1 VRRDGVSCPGL
12 PAAPEFSL
20 TYQLTKKISYL
31 SFVLPAFVIFISVIV
46 FPLGFSIMLGFTQWK
61 GYGEMKFIGLDNYIR
76 MFSDPVFF
84 IGLRNNIMI
93 VLVSVFGQIPLGL
106 LLAFM
111 LYRKMVVKP
120 NLFEV
125 LIFLPITISSVIIAQ
140 LWNRIFSPVGIFTAL
155 VRAATDNRDYVMTIV
170 EDKNLAILPIMF
182 VLLWQHTSLFMVIFL
197 ANLQRIP
204 NSLIEAAR
212 LEGAGEG
219 GIFLRVVVPMM
230 GYVIFINSVLA
241 ISGSFKSFDLIYSMT
256 GGGPAHYTEV
266 IAVYM
271 YNTTFVH
278 QNYGYGSSLSII
290 IIVFIILSM
299 LLTRA
304 VSKAFKVE

>member
-1 VRRDGVSCPGL
+1 
-12 PAAPEFSL
+12 L

-31 SFVLPAFVIFISVIV
+31 SFVLPAFIIFISVII
-46 FPLGFSIMLGFTQWK
+46 FPLGFSIVLGFTQWK
-61 GYGEMKFIGLDNYIR
+61 GYGEMKFIGLGNYIR

-155 VRAATDNRDYVMTIV
+155 MRTVTGNRDYVLTIV

-241 ISGSFKSFDLIYSMT
+241 ISGSFKSFDLVYSMT

>member
-1 VRRDGVSCPGL
+1 MQYKAL
-12 PAAPEFSL
+12 
-20 TYQLTKKISYL
+20 KKLSFL
-31 SFVLPAFVIFISVIV
+31 SFVLPAFIIFISVII
-46 FPLGFSIMLGFTQWK
+46 FPLVFSIILGFTQWK
-61 GYGEMKFIGLDNYIR
+61 GYGPMLFVGLDNYVR
-76 MFSDPVFF
+76 MFQDPVFF

-106 LLAFM
+106 VLAYM
-111 LYRKMVVKP
+111 LYRRMVRAGD
-120 NLFEV
+120 LFEV

-140 LWNRIFSPVGIFTAL
+140 LWNRIFSPVGIFTAFM
-155 VRAATDNRDYVMTIV
+155 RMMTENQDYVMTIV
-170 EDKNLAILPIMF
+170 EDKNLAIVPIMF

-204 NSLIEAAR
+204 NSVIEAAR
-212 LEGAGEG
+212 LEGASEG
-219 GIFLRVVVPMM
+219 KIFIRLIVPMM
-230 GYVIFINSVLA
+230 GYVIFINSILA
-241 ISGSFKSFDLIYSMT
+241 ISGSFKSFDLVYSMT

-290 IIVFIILSM
+290 IILFIVLSLM
-299 LLTRA
+299 LTKA
-304 VSKAFKVE
+304 VTKIFKVE

>member
-1 VRRDGVSCPGL
+1 V
-12 PAAPEFSL
+12 
-20 TYQLTKKISYL
+20 
-31 SFVLPAFVIFISVIV
+31 
-46 FPLGFSIMLGFTQWK
+46 LGFTQWR
-61 GYGEMKFIGLDNYIR
+61 GYGEMRFVGFDNYIR
-76 MFSDPVFF
+76 MFRDPVFH
-84 IGLRNNIMI
+84 IGVRNNIMI

-106 LLAFM
+106 LLAYM
-111 LYRKMVVKP
+111 LYRKMVQKSD
-120 NLFEV
+120 LFEV

-155 VRAATDNRDYVMTIV
+155 MRMATGNQDYIMTIV
-170 EDKNLAILPIMF
+170 ENKNLAIVPIMF

-204 NSLIEAAR
+204 NSMIEAAR

-219 GIFLRVVVPMM
+219 SIFARIIVPMM

-290 IIVFIILSM
+290 IIVFIVLSL

-304 VSKAFKVE
+304 VSKIFKVE

>member
-1 VRRDGVSCPGL
+1 MHYSSQKRL
-12 PAAPEFSL
+12 
-20 TYQLTKKISYL
+20 SYL
-31 SFVLPAFVIFISVIV
+31 SFVLPAFIIFISVII
-46 FPLGFSIMLGFTQWK
+46 FPLLFSFVLGFTQWR
-61 GYGEMKFIGLDNYIR
+61 GYGEMRFIGLDNYVR
-76 MFSDPVFF
+76 MFHDPVFF
-84 IGLRNNIMI
+84 IGLRNNVMI

-106 LLAFM
+106 LLAYM
-111 LYRKMVVKP
+111 LYRKMVSKGDI
-120 NLFEV
+120 FEV

-140 LWNRIFSPVGIFTAL
+140 LWNRIFSPVGIFTAFMRML
-155 VRAATDNRDYVMTIV
+155 TGNQDYIMTIV
-170 EDKNLAILPIMF
+170 ENKNFAIVPIMF

-204 NSLIEAAR
+204 NSMIEAAR
-212 LEGAGEG
+212 LEGASEG
-219 GIFLRVVVPMM
+219 NIFLRLIVPMM

-256 GGGPAHYTEV
+256 GGGPAHYTTV

-290 IIVFIILSM
+290 IIVFIVLSL

-304 VSKAFKVE
+304 VTKFFKVE

>member
-1 VRRDGVSCPGL
+1 MHNKAL
-12 PAAPEFSL
+12 
-20 TYQLTKKISYL
+20 KKISYL
-31 SFVLPAFVIFISVIV
+31 SFVLPAFIIFISVII
-46 FPLGFSIMLGFTQWK
+46 FPLIFSFALGFTQWK
-61 GYGEMKFIGLDNYIR
+61 GYGEMRFIGLDNYVR
-76 MFSDPVFF
+76 MFQDPVFF

-106 LLAFM
+106 LLAYM
-111 LYRKMVVKP
+111 LYRKMVRKG
-120 NLFEV
+120 NIFEV

-140 LWNRIFSPVGIFTAL
+140 LWNRIFSPVGIFTTFMRM
-155 VRAATDNRDYVMTIV
+155 VTGNRDYIVTIV
-170 EDKNLAILPIMF
+170 EDPNFAIVPIMF
-182 VLLWQHTSLFMVIFL
+182 VLLWQHTSLYMVIFL

-204 NSLIEAAR
+204 NSMIEAAR
-212 LEGAGEG
+212 LDGAGEG
-219 GIFLRVVVPMM
+219 GIFARIIVPMM
-230 GYVIFINSVLA
+230 GYVIFINSILA
-241 ISGSFKSFDLIYSMT
+241 ISGSFKSFDLVYSMT

-290 IIVFIILSM
+290 IILFIVLSM

-304 VSKAFKVE
+304 VSKALRVE